1 MKVGIYIG
9 NTDPQIG
16 GGSTLLRTI
25 QDELKDLKE
34 CNYEF
39 CFIFSGGR
47 KGARIK
53 EVDGQKFYN
62 IDRVINNVQKLKQ
75 KIFDIVNYKNSYKY
89 YRWDVFAREYGID
102 IFWLTSPGKVDI
114 SYPYIYTVW
123 DLGHRTVPYFP
134 EVSQKGQWEIR
145 ESNYSVMIPK
155 ATFVIT
161 GNEIGK
167 KEILDNYKVSPNKIK
182 VAQFPVSSFCY
193 GEEIKPEF
201 DIPDQYFF
209 YPAQFWAHK
218 NHICIV
224 EAVKLM
230 KYRDGFNPKVFF
242 TGSDKGNKTYILSKI
257 KEYGL
262 EENIIITG
270 FLKEEELKYLYTHA
284 TAMIFASLMGPNNLP
299 PIEATYLNC
308 PVIITDLDGHI
319 EQLGDSAMYF
329 NGYKADE
336 LVEKMRILLTDNNIR
351 DSLKERQA
359 ERKDYLKGIKYSTP
373 IMELLDEFQKIRS
386 RWA

>member
-9 NTDPQIG
+9 NTDPEIG

-25 QDELKDLKE
+25 QNELKELNE

-47 KGARIK
+47 NGVRVKD
-53 EVDGQKFYN
+53 VDGQKYYN
-62 IDRVINNVQKLKQ
+62 IDRAINNVQRLKQ
-75 KIFDIVNYKNSYKY
+75 KIFDVVNCKKSYKY
-89 YRWDVFAREYGID
+89 YRWDAFAKEYGVD

-114 SYPYIYTVW
+114 SYPFIYTVW

-134 EVSQKGQWEIR
+134 EVSRNGQWEIR

-155 ATFVIT
+155 ATFVVT
-161 GNEIGK
+161 GNETGK
-167 KEILDNYKVSPNKIK
+167 KEILDNYKVSPSKIK
-182 VAQFPVSSFCY
+182 IAPFPVSSFCY
-193 GEEIKPEF
+193 GKEIKPDF
-201 DIPDQYFF
+201 DVPAQYFF

-224 EAVKLM
+224 EAVRLL
-230 KYRDGFNPKVFF
+230 KYRDEFNPKVFF
-242 TGSDKGNKTYILSKI
+242 TGADKGNKKYILSKI

-270 FLKEEELKYLYTHA
+270 FLKEEELKYIYTHA

-299 PIEATYLNC
+299 PIEATFLNC

-319 EQLGDSAMYF
+319 EQLGDSALYF
-329 NGYKADE
+329 NGYNADE
-336 LVEKMRILLTDNNIR
+336 LAKKMTIVLTDTIIR
-351 DSLKERQA
+351 DNLKQRQVKQK
-359 ERKDYLKGIKYSTP
+359 ECLEKIRYTTSIIKW
-373 IMELLDEFQKIRS
+373 LDEFQDVRS